1 MTKSQ
6 HVVQSL
12 AQGTCLEMFVERMSN
27 WCHRQ
32 THGDLEADKIV
43 WQTEKGLWQ
52 KHRTM
57 LLETLRKKLW
67 GKEDSNVER
76 IMTWKSKEDGSRRG
90 IGQPYQTPQ
99 ESMGKPIKSMR

>member
-12 AQGTCLEMFVERMSN
+12 AQGRCLEMCAEQMSN

-32 THGDLEADKIV
+32 THGDLEADEIV
-43 WQTEKGLWQ
+43 RQTEKGLWQ

-57 LLETLRKKLW
+57 LQETLRKSCGRSRTVML
-67 GKEDSNVER
+67 KE
-76 IMTWKSKEDGSRRG
+76 
-90 IGQPYQTPQ
+90 
-99 ESMGKPIKSMR
+99 